1 MCCLGST
8 MGGGGHREP
17 PWALKATAE
26 SGLVSP
32 RSMCHF
38 GERLGWRQS
47 PRGPRVGTVTVA
59 DPQGTPRQH
68 YGCLDRNPYKA
79 LKLPAEIPRPWGN
92 LPIFAACCLLSE
104 TSLVKPVGG

>member
-8 MGGGGHREP
+8 MCVWGAHREP

-38 GERLGWRQS
+38 GECLGWRQS
-47 PRGPRVGTVTVA
+47 PRAPRVGTVTVA
-59 DPQGTPRQH
+59 DALGTPRQH
-68 YGCLDRNPYKA
+68 YGCLDRNSYKA
-79 LKLPAEIPRPWGN
+79 LKLSGRNPQALG
-92 LPIFAACCLLSE
+92 
-104 TSLVKPVGG
+104 